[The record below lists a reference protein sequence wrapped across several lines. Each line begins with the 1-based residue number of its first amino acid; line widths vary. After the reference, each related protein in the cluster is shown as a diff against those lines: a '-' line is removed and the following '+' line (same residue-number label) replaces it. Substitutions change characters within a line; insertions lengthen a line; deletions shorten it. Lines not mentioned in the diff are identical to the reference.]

1 MPAGSGEDAQRFAA
15 AVELGRS
22 PGCHGDDELS
32 RELEIVAMLR
42 SRSATFDPSP
52 AAKAQAKQRLMAL
65 LAADSPADGRRIGRV
80 LEPAFP
86 VPADHPDSS
95 ETDRTTVGVPT
106 PVAEAASAAV
116 LAATSL
122 PAAGPPV
129 AGPRLVAPTVD
140 APTEAAAPDR
150 PSRPAG
156 AAESRR
162 AGGRHSLP
170 SRPGGRAGGTRPPMT
185 AHRRF
190 NLVGSAALVL
200 GIALAGVGML
210 SSREAVP
217 GDSLYSVKLMAES
230 AGLALTFDD
239 VTKAHRHIELATT
252 RIDEVEQLVAAD
264 PRVTTEDPGLVTS
277 AIQNFDDSTGQ
288 AARILL
294 EADEESGGGADVR
307 ENLRTWAAAQWGRL
321 AQLKP
326 ALPPSTGAD
335 DALQLLGR
343 VVVRSEAMQVQAT
356 CQGAPRSVDDLG
368 PVPACLPDGAA
379 AGLSSDP
386 KLDPTGTPGS
396 GLPGG
401 APTGS
406 TSAGPSTSPDVT
418 GSTVTPRPDIRTAPG
433 DSSPNTTPRPVEP
446 LDPGQATDPPTG
458 GNAVDGSPPDGSAP
472 TSSPAPEPAPE
483 TDQNNS
489 SDDGGLPGLPPV
501 EIPPLLPGLPGISL

>member
-1 MPAGSGEDAQRFAA
+1 MSAGSGEDAQRFAT

-22 PGCHGDDELS
+22 PGSHGDDELS

-65 LAADSPADGRRIGRV
+65 LAADSPVDGRRIGRV

-86 VPADHPDSS
+86 VPADRPDSS
-95 ETDRTTVGVPT
+95 ETDRTVGVGVVPT
-106 PVAEAASAAV
+106 IDAPAEAAAH
-116 LAATSL
+116 
-122 PAAGPPV
+122 
-129 AGPRLVAPTVD
+129 
-140 APTEAAAPDR
+140 DR

-156 AAESRR
+156 PAEPRR

-170 SRPGGRAGGTRPPMT
+170 SRPAGRAGGTRPPMT

-190 NLVGSAALVL
+190 SLVGSAALVL

-217 GDSLYSVKLMAES
+217 GDSLYSVKLVAES

-239 VTKAHRHIELATT
+239 VTKAHRHLELATT

-277 AIQNFDDSTGQ
+277 AIEKFDESTGQ
-288 AARILL
+288 AARILF

-307 ENLRTWAAAQWGRL
+307 ESLRTWAAAQWGRL

-356 CQGAPRSVDDLG
+356 CQDAPRSVDDLG
-368 PVPACLPDGAA
+368 PVPACLPEGAA

-386 KLDPTGTPGS
+386 KLDPTGAPGS
-396 GLPGG
+396 GLPSG
-401 APTGS
+401 APDGS
-406 TSAGPSTSPDVT
+406 TSAGPPSSPDVT
-418 GSTVTPRPDIRTAPG
+418 GSTVTPRPDSRTAPG
-433 DSSPNTTPRPVEP
+433 GSSPNTTPRPVEP
-446 LDPGQATDPPTG
+446 QDPGQSADPPTG
-458 GNAVDGSPPDGSAP
+458 GNVVEGSSPDGSAP

-489 SDDGGLPGLPPV
+489 SDDSGLPGLPPV
-501 EIPPLLPGLPGISL
+501 EIPPLLPGLPGISF